1 MYHKTPDLGSLSK
14 FKLNA
19 YKEKNIFRST
29 SVWAS
34 ILLEQFQTRSD
45 FEIRHRKIYL
55 IPSKIRGSIP
65 TFKDM
70 CVHCMYDM

>member
-29 SVWAS
+29 SVWHPYCS
-34 ILLEQFQTRSD
+34 SNFKPGLTLKLGTEKY
-45 FEIRHRKIYL
+45 IRFLQK
-55 IPSKIRGSIP
+55 
-65 TFKDM
+65 
-70 CVHCMYDM
+70 